1 MSDTVQIEVTNLL
14 QFWASDTT
22 RATTLVLR
30 AKEEATSFSQIR
42 FYPSAAQ
49 AFRPALQIT
58 FVRRFPFGQP

>member
-1 MSDTVQIEVTNLL
+1 VRIEVTNLL

-30 AKEEATSFSQIR
+30 AKQEAASFSQIR
-42 FYPSAAQ
+42 FYPSVAP
-49 AFRPALQIT
+49 AFRPTLRIT